1 MTIASNSHPG
11 PTDNLPGKAS
21 HRQPTASNAIT
32 AGHRGS
38 RVCGSIILVT
48 AIFHT
53 GHQTR
58 PPDPPARISD
68 QKILPC
74 ECLDRLPTGLRRVS
88 RSTQIPGTESWRDSP
103 VEPVIRSDSDSSG
116 SLLPQPH
123 PAHNCHEILPEAESS
138 IRRQYRFGSCRRKQ
152 QSTRD
157 GCGEAL
163 LDTERGEMVRSQR
176 GTVV

>member
-58 PPDPPARISD
+58 PPDPGKDKRPKDPSLRIHRIT
-68 QKILPC
+68 KI
-74 ECLDRLPTGLRRVS
+74 VAKHSNS
-88 RSTQIPGTESWRDSP
+88 R
-103 VEPVIRSDSDSSG
+103 
-116 SLLPQPH
+116 H
-123 PAHNCHEILPEAESS
+123 
-138 IRRQYRFGSCRRKQ
+138 
-152 QSTRD
+152 
-157 GCGEAL
+157 
-163 LDTERGEMVRSQR
+163 
-176 GTVV
+176 

>member
-53 GHQTR
+53 GIKLDR
-58 PPDPPARISD
+58 PTPARISD

-74 ECLDRLPTGLRRVS
+74 ECLDRLSTGLRRLW
-88 RSTQIPGTESWRDSP
+88 RSPQIPGTESWRDSP

-116 SLLPQPH
+116 SLLPPT
-123 PAHNCHEILPEAESS
+123 PS
-138 IRRQYRFGSCRRKQ
+138 GSQ
-152 QSTRD
+152 LS
-157 GCGEAL
+157 
-163 LDTERGEMVRSQR
+163 
-176 GTVV
+176 